1 MTSAAVLWVALM
13 AAVVGLAAAWFV
25 VPHPPELDGEAW
37 FKGILVARLADRAPA
52 DVMRWV
58 VWHPLGRWP
67 ERKLA
72 HPTVESMP
80 GKLLPGEGELLAR
93 LARLPNIVAR
103 WAMLRDEA
111 VAKTLTLPGDLPP
124 EASPARWLG
133 AASGWDRVRD
143 DALPASAERR
153 TSSSWLL
160 IDDPRPGVPDVS
172 AAFAGFAE
180 VRTLA
185 SLCAD
190 PVIGGAWEMAR
201 TRLAQ
206 VGQVTAAEWDTIAA
220 GMAPWGRVAMASAVD
235 SLAKVMETKL
245 PVNKPER
252 RLIVAATGGAMP
264 VLLRALAE
272 RVDLRDRVIA
282 VVSVGGAVG
291 GLPDQQGPLSEAVA
305 DDWMAHNF
313 QHGLMD
319 VEILRRIPYASIQW
333 LDTSEPV
340 PGAGGI
346 PVARARFPEP
356 EWDGRAFRCVE
367 PVDLGVVPVEAD
379 LPVDEV
385 VGALR
390 LVVDLWVLSRR

>member
-1 MTSAAVLWVALM
+1 MTSVAVLWVALM

-25 VPHPPELDGEAW
+25 VPHPPALDGEAW
-37 FKGILVARLADRAPA
+37 FKGLLVARLADRPPA

-72 HPTVESMP
+72 HPSVESMP

-93 LARLPNIVAR
+93 LARLPDVAAR
-103 WAMLRDEA
+103 WASLREEA
-111 VAKTLTLPGDLPP
+111 VSKTLTLPGDLPP
-124 EASPARWLG
+124 DASPARWLG

-153 TSSSWLL
+153 TSASWLL
-160 IDDPRPGVPDVS
+160 IDDLRPGVPDV
-172 AAFAGFAE
+172 APAFARFAE
-180 VRTLA
+180 VRSLA
-185 SLCAD
+185 SLCSD
-190 PVIGGAWEMAR
+190 PVVASAWDAAR
-201 TRLAQ
+201 GQLAHL
-206 VGQVTAAEWDTIAA
+206 GQVSSGEWDAVAA
-220 GMAPWGRVAMASAVD
+220 GLAPWGRVAMASAVD
-235 SLAKVMETKL
+235 AVAKAMESKL
-245 PVNKPER
+245 PVATPER

-264 VLLRALAE
+264 LVLRALAD

-282 VVSVGGAVG
+282 VVAVGGAVG
-291 GLPDQQGPLSEAVA
+291 GLPDQRGPLSASVA

-319 VEILRRIPYASIQW
+319 VEILRRIPYAALQW
-333 LDTSEPV
+333 LDTSAAV
-340 PGAGGI
+340 PGAGGV

-379 LPVDEV
+379 LPVDDV
-385 VGALR
+385 VAALR

>member
-1 MTSAAVLWVALM
+1 MTALPVLWVALM
-13 AAVVGLAAAWFV
+13 AAMVGLVAAWFV
-25 VPHPPELDGEAW
+25 VPHPPSLEGEAW
-37 FKGILVARLADRAPA
+37 FKGLLVARLSDRPPA
-52 DVMRWV
+52 EVMRWV

-93 LARLPNIVAR
+93 LARLPDVATR
-103 WAMLRDEA
+103 WALLRDEA
-111 VAKTLTLPGDLPP
+111 VATTLTLPSDLPA

-133 AASGWDRVRD
+133 AGRGWDQVRD
-143 DALPASAERR
+143 DALPAAAERR
-153 TSSSWLL
+153 TNASWLL
-160 IDDPRPGVPDVS
+160 IDDARPGVPDVS
-172 AAFAGFAE
+172 TAFARFAD

-190 PVIGGAWEMAR
+190 PVIGHAWEGIRAR
-201 TRLAQ
+201 MSE
-206 VGQVTAAEWDTIAA
+206 VGHATAAEWDAISA
-220 GMAPWGRVAMASAVD
+220 GMAPWGRVALTSAVD
-235 SLAKVMETKL
+235 AVASALAERLPET
-245 PVNKPER
+245 KPER
-252 RLIVAATGGAMP
+252 RLIVAATGAAVP
-264 VLLRALAE
+264 VVLRALAE

-291 GLPDQQGPLSEAVA
+291 GLPDQQGPLSAAVA

-319 VEILRRIPYASIQW
+319 VEILRRIPYASMQW
-333 LDTSEPV
+333 LDLAAEV
-340 PGAGGI
+340 PGAAGV
-346 PVARARFPEP
+346 PVSRARFPEP

-379 LPVDEV
+379 LPVDDV
-385 VGALR
+385 VAALR